1 MARARRRFVVKSY
14 GVPEGL
20 LTQLLVLLFH
30 QQKWSK
36 GRAREKLVNAVLFDK
51 KTFDRLLKEVPKVC

>member
-1 MARARRRFVVKSY
+1 M
-14 GVPEGL
+14 PEGL